1 MFMSRI
7 SLEKKDNEEKK
18 NLQNQSARARNN
30 DNEKSQGRFLG
41 FPNTFHSPN
50 CCKPEASDPTSFREK
65 LSKQMPCTGA
75 GAGAGSGAG
84 PAGSNG
90 GRSPGS
96 KRLCICRIV
105 TTYPPSAVFSDQAVQ
120 TPDRSVPRG
129 ITGQMTVS
137 YKIQSVDVKIKF

>member
-1 MFMSRI
+1 
-7 SLEKKDNEEKK
+7 
-18 NLQNQSARARNN
+18 
-30 DNEKSQGRFLG
+30 
-41 FPNTFHSPN
+41 
-50 CCKPEASDPTSFREK
+50 
-65 LSKQMPCTGA
+65 MPCTGA

-120 TPDRSVPRG
+120 TPERSVPRG
-129 ITGQMTVS
+129 ITGQMTIN
-137 YKIQSVDVKIKF
+137 YKIQSVDVKMKI